1 MFFLLLL
8 PALFRRSLPFPK
20 FLLRSLPPCRQHQ
33 LAVLAFRA
41 VASASQPPFY
51 YSSSYSSKFAS
62 ICLSISA
69 SLVKVPEK
77 ARRAPLPEY
86 EFDAALF
93 AYA

>member
-1 MFFLLLL
+1 MFFLLLF

-20 FLLRSLPPCRQHQ
+20 FLLRYHPPCPQHQ

-69 SLVKVPEK
+69 SLVKAPEK
-77 ARRAPLPEY
+77 ARRAPTSED
-86 EFDAALF
+86 ECDEALF
-93 AYA
+93 ALA

>member
-1 MFFLLLL
+1 MFF
-8 PALFRRSLPFPK
+8 FVTVTCVFPQVVTVPEVSTSG
-20 FLLRSLPPCRQHQ
+20 FTTVRQHQ

-69 SLVKVPEK
+69 SLVKAPEK
-77 ARRAPLPEY
+77 ARRAPYL
-86 EFDAALF
+86 EFECDEALC
-93 AYA
+93 ALA